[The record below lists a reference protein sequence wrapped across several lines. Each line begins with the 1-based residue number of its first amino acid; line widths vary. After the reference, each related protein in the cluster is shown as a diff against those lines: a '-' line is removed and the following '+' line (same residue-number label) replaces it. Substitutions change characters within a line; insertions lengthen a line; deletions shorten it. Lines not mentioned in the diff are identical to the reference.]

1 MTSAT
6 RPFRPSPERRRRDL
20 TLHFTDA
27 LEPVLA
33 TRRYGDL
40 SIEDLR
46 LIGGIARSTFYA
58 YFTDKTEL
66 LCAMAD
72 EVLEQI
78 FAEGHTW
85 WELPDSAGIPEL
97 RAALLPPIQARITH
111 GPILRAITEGAGT
124 DDRLRGRR
132 TRLINELA
140 DSLTAHIHRAQKA
153 DAASPDVDPERTAK
167 WLLWTFDRA
176 LFELI
181 DPDDAAETN
190 RLVDAVTMIIWR
202 TLYAGYRPA

>member
-20 TLHFTDA
+20 SLHFIAA

-33 TRRYGDL
+33 TRRYADL
-40 SIEDLR
+40 SIEDLT

-66 LCAMAD
+66 LCSMAD

-85 WELPDSAGIPEL
+85 WDLPDSAGIPEL
-97 RAALLPPIQARITH
+97 RAALLPPIHARITH
-111 GPILRAITEGAGT
+111 GPILGAITDGAGT
-124 DDRLRGRR
+124 DDRLRNRQ

-140 DSLTAHIHRAQKA
+140 DSLAAHIRCAQKA
-153 DAASPDVDPERTAK
+153 KAASPDIDPERAAR

-176 LFELI
+176 LYELI
-181 DPDDAAETN
+181 DPDDTTETS

>member
-1 MTSAT
+1 MSSTI
-6 RPFRPSPERRRRDL
+6 RPLRPSIEQRRRDL
-20 TLHFTDA
+20 SRHFIAA

-33 TRRYGDL
+33 TRRYADL
-40 SIEDLR
+40 SIEDLTVT
-46 LIGGIARSTFYA
+46 GGIARSTFYA

-85 WELPDSAGIPEL
+85 WDLPDTAGIPEL
-97 RAALLPPIQARITH
+97 RAALLPPIHARIAH
-111 GPILRAITEGAGT
+111 GPILGAITEGAGA
-124 DDRLRGRR
+124 DDRLRDRQ

-140 DSLTAHIHRAQKA
+140 ESLAAHIRRAQKA
-153 DAASPDVDPERTAK
+153 KAASPDIDPERTAK

-176 LFELI
+176 LYELI
-181 DPDDAAETN
+181 DTENPDETS

-202 TLYAGYRPA
+202 TLYAGHRPA